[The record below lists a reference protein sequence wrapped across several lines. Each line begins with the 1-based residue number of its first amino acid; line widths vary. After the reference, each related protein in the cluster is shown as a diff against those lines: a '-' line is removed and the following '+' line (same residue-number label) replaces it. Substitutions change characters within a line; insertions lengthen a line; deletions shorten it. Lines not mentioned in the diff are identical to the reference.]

1 MSQENVELVRRAFE
15 AWNRQDPEAVRES
28 FSPDLEI
35 DASDRV
41 LNPDV
46 YQGVEGFMRMRREI
60 GQVWDEF
67 RVEVEDL
74 FEAGEDVV
82 VFARALGRGRAS
94 GVEVDFRSAWLMT
107 LLDGR
112 VTRARLYRDRAQ
124 ALEAA
129 GLSE

>member
-1 MSQENVELVRRAFE
+1 MSEDVEVVRRAFD
-15 AWNRQDPEAVRES
+15 AWNRQDLEAVHEC

-41 LNPDV
+41 LNPDA

-60 GQVWDEF
+60 GEAWDEF
-67 RVEVEDL
+67 RVEVEEF

-82 VFARALGRGRAS
+82 VFARAVGRGRAS

-107 LLDGR
+107 VWGER
-112 VTRARLYRDRAQ
+112 VTHARLYRDRTQ

>member
-1 MSQENVELVRRAFE
+1 MSQENVELVTRGFE
-15 AWNRQDPEAVRES
+15 AWNRQDHEAVIEC

-35 DASDRV
+35 DTSDRV
-41 LNPDV
+41 LNPDL
-46 YQGVEGFMRMRREI
+46 YEGVAGFMRMRQEI
-60 GQVWDEF
+60 GEAWEEF
-67 RVEVEDL
+67 RIELEEY
-74 FEAGEDVV
+74 FEAGEDVL
-82 VFARALGRGRAS
+82 VFVRAIGRGRVS

-107 LLDGR
+107 VRDKR

>member
-1 MSQENVELVRRAFE
+1 MSEETVEVVRRGFD
-15 AWNRQDPEAVRES
+15 AWNRQDLEAVREC

-46 YQGVEGFMRMRREI
+46 YKGVDGFMRMRREI
-60 GQVWDEF
+60 GEAWDEF
-67 RVEVEDL
+67 RVEVEET

-82 VFARALGRGRAS
+82 VFARAVGRGRAS
-94 GVEVDFRSAWLMT
+94 EVEIDFRSAWLMT
-107 LLDGR
+107 VRGER
-112 VTRARLYRDRAQ
+112 VTRARLYRDRTQ

>member
-1 MSQENVELVRRAFE
+1 MPEENVEVVRRGFE
-15 AWNRQDPEAVRES
+15 AWNRQDLEAVREC

-60 GQVWDEF
+60 GDAWEEF
-67 RVEVEDL
+67 RVEAEE
-74 FEAGEDVV
+74 FFAAGKDVV
-82 VFARALGRGRAS
+82 AFIRAVGRGRGS

-107 LLDGR
+107 LRDGR
-112 VTRARLYRDRAQ
+112 VMRARLYRDRTE

-129 GLSE
+129 GLSD

>member
-1 MSQENVELVRRAFE
+1 MSEENVEIVRRGFE
-15 AWNRQDPEAVRES
+15 AWNGQDLEAVREC

-46 YQGVEGFMRMRREI
+46 YKGVEGFMRMRREI
-60 GQVWDEF
+60 GEAWDEF
-67 RVEVEDL
+67 RVEAEEF
-74 FEAGEDVV
+74 FEAGEGVV
-82 VFARALGRGRAS
+82 VFVRAVGRGRSS
-94 GVEVDFRSAWLMT
+94 GVEVDFRSAWRMT
-107 LLDGR
+107 LRDGR
-112 VTRARLYRDRAQ
+112 VTRARLYRDRKQ